1 MSQTLKLF
9 FDKINNIDKHLT
21 RLTIGNR
28 DGIQIIKN
36 RKETGDITKEIEEI
50 KKIIRMYFKSLYSI
64 HQGYQDEMDNILDR
78 YKISKI
84 NRNQRDHLKNP
95 TTPKVIEVVIEILPI
110 KKKRKGKERTGL
122 IGF

>member
-50 KKIIRMYFKSLYSI
+50 KKN
-64 HQGYQDEMDNILDR
+64 HQNILQNPILNTSG
-78 YKISKI
+78 ISRWNGQSRQIENIKDKSGSE
-84 NRNQRDHLKNP
+84 RPSKQSHNP
-95 TTPKVIEVVIEILPI
+95 
-110 KKKRKGKERTGL
+110 
-122 IGF
+122 